1 MGLPGVLAAT
11 FAVAQ
16 GVDSIAKLRNEDA
29 LEDFR
34 KDQFQAVKRSA
45 INSFVNSVDEI
56 RVGTLQERAQIAAEI
71 ENITQEAL
79 SVRGTAAAAAA
90 TAGVSGLSVGDVQLD
105 ITRAEDQVKGRL
117 DKLQDF
123 RDAASALRVRGL
135 EIQTQNR
142 ILAGIPSPFVKSS
155 IFGEILGIG
164 TSGLAGFG
172 AGTTLGEALS

>member
-1 MGLPGVLAAT
+1 MALGLGFAA
-11 FAVAQ
+11 AQ
-16 GVDSIAKLRNEDA
+16 GVDTIAKLRNEEA

-34 KDQFQAVKRSA
+34 NDRFKAVKKSA
-45 INSFVNSVDEI
+45 INSFVHAVDEI
-56 RVGTLQERAQIAAEI
+56 RIGTLQERAQIAAEI

-79 SVRGTAAAAAA
+79 TVRGSAAAAAA

-117 DKLQDF
+117 DKLQEF
-123 RDAASALRVRGL
+123 RDIAAALRVGGL

-142 ILAGIPSPFVKSS
+142 ILSGLPAPFIKSN

-164 TSGLAGFG
+164 TAGLSGFG
-172 AGTTLGEALS
+172 SGEVLKDAL